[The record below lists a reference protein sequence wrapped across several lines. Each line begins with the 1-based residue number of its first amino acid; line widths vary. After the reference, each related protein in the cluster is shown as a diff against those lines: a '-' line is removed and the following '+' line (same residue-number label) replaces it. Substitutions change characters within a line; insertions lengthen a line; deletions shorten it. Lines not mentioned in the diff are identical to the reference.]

1 MEQFWDLYQA
11 YEQSLR
17 QKHEQSHG
25 CKQGNACM
33 TARTPSDSTSNF
45 GCGQSDKRS
54 LLKDLLRSIP
64 FKDITTSS
72 LRYMLIDMR

>member
-1 MEQFWDLYQA
+1 MEQFWELYQA

-25 CKQGNACM
+25 YKQENECM
-33 TARTPSDSTSNF
+33 TARTPSSSTSNF
-45 GCGQSDKRS
+45 GCGQSEKRCLS
-54 LLKDLLRSIP
+54 RSIP

-72 LRYMLIDMR
+72 LRSMPIDMR